1 MFLVKNL
8 RRMYCNDPD
17 ILPFTKSPKNDKRIK
32 NQMVS
37 NNIHDQGETGICW
50 DFAIS
55 SMLRG
60 SLRLFISQLDAKL
73 FSQTQIE
80 AAEKKLNN
88 EDHHRQL
95 RNEIITGPI
104 PKNLSKNFI
113 DLQGHSVKFACERV
127 MQFNTILKSHLE
139 LQLINPT
146 AFDEIGILM
155 LDSIR
160 EIFDILGIPYESMRY
175 NIEEYNLK
183 NDINKLEAELERKKS
198 FVVGL
203 DYQLV
208 SSSRGKHAMVATGIK
223 RDKTGLT
230 IELKDSYADDPD
242 PGKVRHKQLISSI
255 AAIDYG
261 SHPMIHSGSRNFR

>member
-1 MFLVKNL
+1 
-8 RRMYCNDPD
+8 MYCNDPD

-32 NQMVS
+32 NPMVS
-37 NNIHDQGETGICW
+37 SNIHDQGKTGICW
-50 DFAIS
+50 SFAIS
-55 SMLRG
+55 TMLRG
-60 SLRLFISQLDAKL
+60 SLKLFVSQNAQF

-80 AAEKKLNN
+80 AAQNILYNK
-88 EDHHRQL
+88 EDHHWQL
-95 RNEIITGPI
+95 RYEIITGPI
-104 PKNLSKNFI
+104 PKNLSKK
-113 DLQGHSVKFACERV
+113 DRQGHSAAFACERV
-127 MQFNTILKSHLE
+127 MQFNTISKSHLE
-139 LQLINPT
+139 LQLTNPT

-175 NIEEYNLK
+175 NIEDYNLKNEIK
-183 NDINKLEAELERKKS
+183 NDINKLEAELKRKKS

-208 SSSRGKHAMVATGIK
+208 SKSRGLHAMVATGIK

-230 IELKDSYADDPD
+230 IELKNSYADNRNIE
-242 PGKVRHKQLISSI
+242 GKVRHKQLISSI

-261 SHPMIHSGSRNFR
+261 SHPMIYSGSRNFRYLNDH